1 MSDFDK
7 FFAEKLEEEAHY
19 PGRAKNW
26 RSLNQ
31 RLDAF
36 LVGSS
41 VGSAVG
47 SVAWKAVSAV
57 LLVTTALLVWK
68 YAGLQKEHGQMQ
80 QQQQKLEQQIA
91 ELQRPVAQQ
100 QVAHQQFD
108 ELKQPGAQ
116 QQTQNVEQRIK
127 VLQQQSAQQPKRQQI
142 LEQQIAELQQQLQQQ
157 RVQQQYLEQQIAEL
171 RRPAAE
177 RPSGPAG
184 SAVAQPTALQGA
196 SVPPIFPE
204 KKGDTVGAEKPGETN
219 TTAANPTVPQNTGA
233 TSSQPDTVRAVQ
245 PNVTQPIAEAARHH
259 PDSASSAVA
268 TALVPAAAPDSTAKT
283 AQLAPPDTS
292 AKSAQAPPPTPIIK
306 PLRERFSLKA
316 GMGAIVGWEQ
326 PRQQGISLITGQGIS
341 ASLSLW
347 RSGLWLTSGID
358 WVRFEEK
365 SSTYRPEFHRFAQPP
380 KSPKPGPGPH
390 SHDEL
395 VLVESQQRQQRYHL
409 GLRYALPRLLGIRPT
424 LQTGHVW
431 ARTAPT
437 FVQYTFDDHDPGPG
451 PNPNPNHKLD
461 FLTQKEGRLKYSNI
475 WQVGLGLEYD
485 LRAWTLSLRA
495 DYQAQVAA
503 ATSPTFDA
511 MFLQAGLEYRIR

>member
-36 LVGSS
+36 VVGSS

-57 LLVTTALLVWK
+57 LLVTTAVLVWQ
-68 YAGLQKEHGQMQ
+68 YAGLQKEHSQMQ

-91 ELQRPVAQQ
+91 ELQRPAAQQ
-100 QVAHQQFD
+100 QVTNQQFD

-116 QQTQNVEQRIK
+116 QQVQNVEQRTK
-127 VLQQQSAQQPKRQQI
+127 ALQQQPAQQQKQQQNV
-142 LEQQIAELQQQLQQQ
+142 EQQIAELQQQTARQSK
-157 RVQQQYLEQQIAEL
+157 QQQYLEQQIAQL
-171 RRPAAE
+171 RQQAASQSKSSQRVEQQIAEPQQPAAQ
-177 RPSGPAG
+177 RPSSPAS
-184 SAVAQPTALQGA
+184 SAVVQSTASQGA
-196 SVPPIFPE
+196 GVPPIFPE
-204 KKGDTVGAEKPGETN
+204 KKGDTVGAEQ
-219 TTAANPTVPQNTGA
+219 AAAHASPLTSNP
-233 TSSQPDTVRAVQ
+233 SSTPLSA
-245 PNVTQPIAEAARHH
+245 NH
-259 PDSASSAVA
+259 PDSASSAVV
-268 TALVPAAAPDSTAKT
+268 TVPAAPATPDSTAQT
-283 AQLAPPDTS
+283 AQLPPPDTS
-292 AKSAQAPPPTPIIK
+292 AKSAQAPPPPIIK
-306 PLRERFSLKA
+306 PLRERFQLKA
-316 GMGAIVGWEQ
+316 GMGVIVGWEQ

-347 RSGLWLTSGID
+347 RSSLWLTSGVD

-390 SHDEL
+390 QHDEL
-395 VLVESQQRQQRYHL
+395 VSVESQQRQQRYHL
-409 GLRYALPRLLGIRPT
+409 GLRYALPHLLGVRPT
-424 LQTGHVW
+424 VQAGHVW
-431 ARTAPT
+431 VRTAPT

-461 FLTQKEGRLKYSNI
+461 FLTQKEGPLKYSNI

-495 DYQAQVAA
+495 DYQAQAKAVA
-503 ATSPTFDA
+503 PTFDA
-511 MFLQAGLEYRIR
+511 LFLQAGLEYRIR

>member
-36 LVGSS
+36 VVGSS

-57 LLVTTALLVWK
+57 LLVTTAVLVWQ

-91 ELQRPVAQQ
+91 ELQRPAAQQ
-100 QVAHQQFD
+100 QDVNPQIAKHQQPAD
-108 ELKQPGAQ
+108 
-116 QQTQNVEQRIK
+116 
-127 VLQQQSAQQPKRQQI
+127 QQPQQN
-142 LEQQIAELQQQLQQQ
+142 LEQQVAELQRQTARQSK
-157 RVQQQYLEQQIAEL
+157 QQQYLEQQIAQL
-171 RRPAAE
+171 RQQAAGQSKSSQSLAQQIAE
-177 RPSGPAG
+177 PQQPVAQQPSNATG
-184 SAVAQPTALQGA
+184 SAVAQSTASQGA
-196 SVPPIFPE
+196 GVPPIFPE
-204 KKGDTVGAEKPGETN
+204 KKGDTVGAEKPGETHA
-219 TTAANPTVPQNTGA
+219 TAANSTIPQHTGTA
-233 TSSQPDTVRAVQ
+233 PSQTDTARAVQ
-245 PNVTQPIAEAARHH
+245 PNVAQPIAESARHH
-259 PDSASSAVA
+259 PDSTSSAVA
-268 TALVPAAAPDSTAKT
+268 TVPAAAATPDSTAKT
-283 AQLAPPDTS
+283 AQVALPDTS
-292 AKSAQAPPPTPIIK
+292 AKSAQATVPPPIIK
-306 PLRERFSLKA
+306 PLRQCFQLKA

-347 RSGLWLTSGID
+347 RSRFWLTSGVD

-365 SSTYRPEFHRFAQPP
+365 SSAYRPELHPFAQPP

-390 SHDEL
+390 PHDEL
-395 VLVESQQRQQRYHL
+395 VSVESQQRQQRYHL
-409 GLRYALPRLLGIRPT
+409 GLRYALPQLLGVRPT
-424 LQTGHVW
+424 LHAGHVW

-437 FVQYTFDDHDPGPG
+437 FVQYTFDDHDPGG

-461 FLTQKEGRLKYSNI
+461 FLTQKEGPIKYSNI
-475 WQVGLGLEYD
+475 WQAGLGLEYD
-485 LRAWTLSLRA
+485 LRAWTLSLQA
-495 DYQAQVAA
+495 DYQAQVSA
-503 ATSPTFDA
+503 ATNPTFDA
-511 MFLQAGLEYRIR
+511 LFLQAGLEYSIR